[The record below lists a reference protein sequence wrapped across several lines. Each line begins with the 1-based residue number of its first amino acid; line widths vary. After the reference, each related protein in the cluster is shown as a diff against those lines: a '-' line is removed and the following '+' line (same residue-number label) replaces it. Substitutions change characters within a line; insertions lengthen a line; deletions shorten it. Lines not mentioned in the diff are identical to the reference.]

1 MDREHLSTHAERLR
15 ELHHSDALLV
25 LPNVWDVA
33 SARLVA
39 DAGFPALAT
48 ASAAITASLG
58 YPDDNSIPPAE
69 MLGAVGRVAAAAD
82 LPVTADVEAGYG
94 LEPERLVAGLL
105 DAGAVGL
112 NLEDTDHVN
121 GGLVDAEA
129 QAERHAAV
137 KAAGRAAG
145 VDVVLNARVDT
156 RPSDQADG
164 WLDEAIRR
172 GRLYREAG
180 ADCVY
185 PIALAEPADVETFV
199 SAVGGAVNFLV
210 RPGSPPLPALRD
222 LGVARVSLGPGLQRV
237 ALAAVERLV
246 GRIDPTSPD
255 PVYR

>member
-1 MDREHLSTHAERLR
+1 MDPEHLSIHAGRLR
-15 ELHHSDALLV
+15 ELHRADELLV
-25 LPNVWDVA
+25 LPNVWDAA
-33 SARLVA
+33 SARVVA
-39 DAGFPALAT
+39 DAGFPVLAT

-58 YPDDNSIPPAE
+58 HQDDNSIPPAE
-69 MLGAVGRVAAAAD
+69 MLGAVARVAAAAD
-82 LPVTADVEAGYG
+82 LPVTADLEAGYG
-94 LEPERLVAGLL
+94 LEPEQLVEALL
-105 DAGAVGL
+105 GAGAVGL

-129 QAERHAAV
+129 RAERHAAV

-145 VDVVLNARVDT
+145 VDVVLNARVDV
-156 RPSDQADG
+156 RPEGEDDG

-172 GRLYREAG
+172 GGLYRAAG

-185 PIALAEPADVETFV
+185 PIALAEPADVEAFV

-210 RPGSPPLPALRD
+210 RPGSPPLPELRA

-237 ALAAVERLV
+237 GLSAVERFL
-246 GRIDPTSPD
+246 GRIDPGSPD